1 MRRGLKTFL
10 GSFFQKTKDGGRRP
24 TDQIHQGVIQH
35 SLLVDSPCSTSLQVG
50 MDFTQM
56 VTNRILEN
64 LEGEE
69 KEEQLDQM
77 RRQVA
82 EMILTNLTI

>member
-1 MRRGLKTFL
+1 MYSLK
-10 GSFFQKTKDGGRRP
+10 
-24 TDQIHQGVIQH
+24 
-35 SLLVDSPCSTSLQVG
+35 VG

-77 RRQVA
+77 RRQGNIEDIYHLA
-82 EMILTNLTI
+82 SELLCDF

>member
-1 MRRGLKTFL
+1 MGDDDR
-10 GSFFQKTKDGGRRP
+10 
-24 TDQIHQGVIQH
+24 QIKYIK
-35 SLLVDSPCSTSLQVG
+35 VG

-64 LEGEE
+64 LEGKE

-77 RRQVA
+77 RRVMMDYVKMEA
-82 EMILTNLTI
+82 EYNCSKEFC

>member
-1 MRRGLKTFL
+1 
-10 GSFFQKTKDGGRRP
+10 
-24 TDQIHQGVIQH
+24 
-35 SLLVDSPCSTSLQVG
+35 

-77 RRQVA
+77 RRQVGGKD
-82 EMILTNLTI
+82 ILK

>member
-1 MRRGLKTFL
+1 MGDDDRQIKYIKVWFNFL
-10 GSFFQKTKDGGRRP
+10 SPGNENSWTVSF
-24 TDQIHQGVIQH
+24 
-35 SLLVDSPCSTSLQVG
+35 LQVG

-69 KEEQLDQM
+69 KEEQLNQM
-77 RRQVA
+77 RR
-82 EMILTNLTI
+82 